1 MAELNEYTAQLER
14 EEEQKKFLLR
24 EIKKGA
30 SEEITNNPAFERT
43 FDMFY
48 SLMKQEVGSSYMT
61 PEISE
66 DGKTVTVTKE
76 GVKKDDAIWGDRLKN
91 NRAIGSLKYSI
102 DEAGNLRVG
111 FDSGEVYD
119 AGEYARAIQD
129 PTVSAGF
136 ERTANMHGAKSV
148 LDTYYRTDIYNK
160 HGVELSSGNFYDMG
174 GQLASYAK
182 DVVLS
187 EQVLSKLHKPEFGY
201 DDFRFPM
208 FSTDKA
214 EANVSFRPE
223 SSLGVISTKRVVGKN
238 QMPTYE
244 IYPSNTEWPER
255 LAPSVPTPAAT
266 YSVEEKGY
274 VVDQYNY
281 PGINDFEELKEY
293 LDNSFTMGI
302 EGSKTKEYD
311 GEQYEGIL
319 ATMSQEEEKEQ
330 TK

>member
-1 MAELNEYTAQLER
+1 MAELNEYTAQIER
-14 EEEQKKFLLR
+14 EEEQKNFLLR

-66 DGKTVTVTKE
+66 DGKTVIVTKE
-76 GVKKDDAIWGDRLKN
+76 GVKKDNAIWGDRLKN

-119 AGEYARAIQD
+119 ADEYARAIQD
-129 PTVSAGF
+129 PTASEEFA
-136 ERTANMHGAKSV
+136 RTVHITGAKSV
-148 LDTYYRTDIYNK
+148 LDTYYKTDIYNK
-160 HGVELSSGNFYDMG
+160 HGVELSSGSFYDMG

-208 FSTDKA
+208 FSTNKA

-244 IYPSNTEWPER
+244 IYPSDTEWPQR

-281 PGINDFEELKEY
+281 PGINDLEELKEY

-302 EGSKTKEYD
+302 EDSKTKEYD
-311 GEQYEGIL
+311 SEQYEGIL

>member
-1 MAELNEYTAQLER
+1 LIL
-14 EEEQKKFLLR
+14 
-24 EIKKGA
+24 
-30 SEEITNNPAFERT
+30 
-43 FDMFY
+43 
-48 SLMKQEVGSSYMT
+48 
-61 PEISE
+61 
-66 DGKTVTVTKE
+66 
-76 GVKKDDAIWGDRLKN
+76 
-91 NRAIGSLKYSI
+91 
-102 DEAGNLRVG
+102 
-111 FDSGEVYD
+111 EVYD
-119 AGEYARAIQD
+119 ADEYARAIQD
-129 PTVSAGF
+129 PTVSEEFA
-136 ERTANMHGAKSV
+136 RTAHINGAKSV
-148 LDTYYRTDIYNK
+148 LDTYYKTDIYNK
-160 HGVELSSGNFYDMG
+160 HGVELSSGSFYDMG
-174 GQLASYAK
+174 GQLVSYAK

-255 LAPSVPTPAAT
+255 LAPSVSTPAAA

>member
-1 MAELNEYTAQLER
+1 MAELNEYTAQIER
-14 EEEQKKFLLR
+14 EEEQKNFLLR

-30 SEEITNNPAFERT
+30 SKEITNNPAFERT

-48 SLMKQEVGSSYMT
+48 GLMKQEVGSSYMT

-66 DGKTVTVTKE
+66 DGKTVIVTKE
-76 GVKKDDAIWGDRLKN
+76 GVKKDNAIWGDRLKN

-129 PTVSAGF
+129 PTASEEF
-136 ERTANMHGAKSV
+136 EITARMNGTKSV
-148 LDTYYRTDIYNK
+148 LDTYYRTDVYNK
-160 HGVELSSGNFYDMG
+160 HGVELSNGSFYDMG
-174 GQLASYAK
+174 VPLASYAK
-182 DVVLS
+182 DIILS
-187 EQVLSKLHKPEFGY
+187 DQILSRLHKPEFGY

-255 LAPSVPTPAAT
+255 LAPSVSTPAAA